1 MLVQPV
7 EMPGTGTRSWTV
19 LGNDDM
25 PVVPAARFLAY
36 LTDIERSPNTVKAY
50 AHDLKDFW
58 EFLGR
63 RGLDWREAQLED
75 VGEFVAWLRLPPPG
89 RAGTIAVLPSA
100 VPQVGA
106 STVNRKLA
114 AVSAFYA
121 YQARNGAD
129 VGDLLAAWRPGG
141 RGGWKPFLHHVSK
154 GKPHRGRA
162 ITVKAPK
169 KLPRILTVA
178 ETQTVLDACARLRD
192 RFFFAVLHETG
203 IFSGGKNRRK

>member
-1 MLVQPV
+1 
-7 EMPGTGTRSWTV
+7 MPGTGTRSWTV

-25 PVVPAARFLAY
+25 PVVPAERFLAY

-63 RGLDWREAQLED
+63 RGLDWRA
-75 VGEFVAWLRLPPPG
+75 
-89 RAGTIAVLPSA
+89 
-100 VPQVGA
+100 
-106 STVNRKLA
+106 
-114 AVSAFYA
+114 
-121 YQARNGAD
+121 
-129 VGDLLAAWRPGG
+129 G

-203 IFSGGKNRRK
+203 CRAGEALGLRHEDIAAAEREIAIVPRDNANGARAKSGAG